1 LKFLDDTELVDLSTP
16 HISRLFVILDR
27 GRVLWPI
34 VAVTAVVCAVVA
46 VQRWELTDS
55 AARWGMDSLRML
67 QTESSR
73 DVVTATDDMGPQ
85 LLSYSPPLA
94 RWLNAVSLWLLSPAT
109 HLGLV
114 LPCSLAYV
122 GLVGATFLLYGQ
134 WCGPRYGF
142 LAGMMVACHG
152 PILVEATDPSPVSLC
167 LCLAVF
173 SVWSLGVHLQ
183 NPVRVFSGWLA
194 LSGVCWG
201 LCLLAG
207 GLFAFVP
214 MLTALIGLGWQSW
227 GGEVCRS
234 SGSAKGALY
243 TAFPIAVLIAAL
255 VVSGIY
261 VVRFTGVDAAGGW
274 WPLLG
279 VGDNLVPTFDDL
291 SASAHVML
299 SEAATSTLG
308 LSGLAVVGMVC
319 VLRSGFIPVTS
330 VGRDGVRWI
339 VSWLSVSL
347 VCWLY
352 GLATVGPD
360 MPLTDMCRLFC
371 VLGLVGCAVV
381 CFEEAAACQMH
392 PLVLS
397 LCVVFSSG
405 VLFWTGT
412 WSPFRSH
419 ANSQH
424 HVILVFVVAVV
435 LSVVMLTTA
444 TRGQEGQRRRWV
456 LSTLLLVQV
465 AGNASVG
472 FSMTEQQHQLVPSL
486 ASQLRKMPVVSDGI
500 LISVKPPPDRLS
512 FALRTLVANR
522 HITHCKSWVEAADA
536 LERFI
541 NHAPGSSTVLV
552 ADWGVSDGFPLD
564 SSQSKFRIL
573 RQTTPEQ
580 VAGRLLQVTVGTRA
594 ERVGSGD

>member
-1 LKFLDDTELVDLSTP
+1 MKFLDDTELVDLSTP
-16 HISRLFVILDR
+16 HIRRLFVILDR

-34 VAVTAVVCAVVA
+34 VAVTAVVCGVVA
-46 VQRWELTDS
+46 VQRWEITDS

-67 QTESSR
+67 QTESAP
-73 DVVTATDDMGPQ
+73 DVVTETDDIGPQ
-85 LLSYSPPLA
+85 LLNYPPPLA
-94 RWLNAVSLWLLSPAT
+94 RWLNAFSMWLLSPMT

-114 LPCSLAYV
+114 LPCCAAYV

-152 PILVEATDPSPVSLC
+152 PILVEATDPSPVGLC

-173 SVWSLGVHLQ
+173 SVWSLGAHLQ

-214 MLTALIGLGWQSW
+214 MLTALIGVGWQSSR
-227 GGEVCRS
+227 GEGCRHS
-234 SGSAKGALY
+234 SSAKGARY

-255 VVSGIY
+255 VVSGIF
-261 VVRFTGVDAAGGW
+261 VVPVTGVDAASSW
-274 WPLLG
+274 WSFLS
-279 VGDNLVPTFDDL
+279 VGDNLEPRFDL
-291 SASAHVML
+291 SAGARVML
-299 SEAATSTLG
+299 SDAVTSTLG
-308 LSGLAVVGMVC
+308 LSGLAVVGLVC

-360 MPLTDMCRLFC
+360 TPLTDMCRLSC

-381 CFEEAAACQMH
+381 CFEEAALCRIH

-397 LCVVFSSG
+397 SCVVFSSG

-412 WSPFRSH
+412 WSHSRSL

-424 HVILVFVVAVV
+424 GVILVHVVAVV
-435 LSVVMLTTA
+435 LSVVVLATA
-444 TRGQEGQRRRWV
+444 TRGQERQRRRWV
-456 LSTLLLVQV
+456 LSTLLLVQI

-472 FSMTEQQHQLVPSL
+472 LSMTVHRNQLVPSL

-522 HITHCKSWVEAADA
+522 HITHCKSWVEATDA
-536 LERFI
+536 MERVI
-541 NHAPGSSTVLV
+541 NHAPGPSTVLV

-580 VAGRLLQVTVGTRA
+580 VAGRWLQVTVGTGA